1 MDGWIRVEGGE
12 KESDF
17 LNGQIDYVNENSW
30 LLNDR
35 WITDQQA
42 EDQIYRQ
49 NSNSNSKISSIN
61 CCFHQPGMGD

>member
-1 MDGWIRVEGGE
+1 MDGWGVEGGE

-17 LNGQIDYVNENSW
+17 LNGLIDYVKENSW

-42 EDQIYRQ
+42 EDQIY
-49 NSNSNSKISSIN
+49 
-61 CCFHQPGMGD
+61 